1 MLYSTLML
9 MMSSAFLMLR
19 LTPGGSFPRPLS
31 EAEERKYLDAWLQ
44 GDLEARNVLI
54 ERNLRLVAHIIKK
67 YYTHYD
73 DTDDLISIGTIG
85 LIKGINTYQPDK
97 GVRLATYASK
107 CAENEIL
114 MYFRSTRKNASE
126 MLLSDVL
133 DTDGDGNSLS
143 LIDILS
149 EDDDMDEHL
158 QADEVSRALRRC
170 IDNVLD
176 AREAEIIRLRY
187 AIGGGERCAN
197 YASAKAGLIG
207 LTTSIAREVAEF
219 NINVN
224 VIPVP
229 TTDTSGLRAAD
240 FELVDDELPL
250 IPLGRIAQ
258 PIDIANTALFLVSEA
273 SNYVTGQIVAPN
285 GGKRMLV

>member
-85 LIKGINTYQPDK
+85 LIKGINTYRPDK
-97 GVRLATYASK
+97 GVRLVTYASK

-133 DTDGDGNSLS
+133 DTDGNSLS

-149 EDDDMDEHL
+149 EDNDMDEQL
-158 QADEVSRALRRC
+158 QANEISLELQRC

-176 AREAEIIRLRY
+176 AREAVIIRLRY
-187 AIGGGERCAN
+187 AIGGGEAMTQRETAQRCGISRS
-197 YASAKAGLIG
+197 YVSRIEKKAI
-207 LTTSIAREVAEF
+207 EK
-219 NINVN
+219 
-224 VIPVP
+224 
-229 TTDTSGLRAAD
+229 LRAALQAD
-240 FELVDDELPL
+240 
-250 IPLGRIAQ
+250 G
-258 PIDIANTALFLVSEA
+258 
-273 SNYVTGQIVAPN
+273 Y
-285 GGKRMLV
+285 

>member
-19 LTPGGSFPRPLS
+19 LSPGGSFPRPLS
-31 EAEERKYLDAWLQ
+31 EAEERKYLEAWLQ

-85 LIKGINTYQPDK
+85 LIKGINTYRPDK

-114 MYFRSTRKNASE
+114 MYFRSTRKNAAE
-126 MLLSDVL
+126 TLLSDAL

-143 LIDILS
+143 LLDILS
-149 EDDDMDEHL
+149 EDEDMDARL
-158 QADEVSRALRRC
+158 QSDEMCQALRRC
-170 IDNVLD
+170 IGEVLD
-176 AREAEIIRLRY
+176 ARERGDHPPALCHWRRRT
-187 AIGGGERCAN
+187 ADA
-197 YASAKAGLIG
+197 
-207 LTTSIAREVAEF
+207 AR
-219 NINVN
+219 
-224 VIPVP
+224 
-229 TTDTSGLRAAD
+229 DRAALRHQP
-240 FELVDDELPL
+240 LVCVAHREKSHRKAAHRPAG
-250 IPLGRIAQ
+250 GRLL
-258 PIDIANTALFLVSEA
+258 TA
-273 SNYVTGQIVAPN
+273 
-285 GGKRMLV
+285 RR

>member
-1 MLYSTLML
+1 MLAAAWLML
-9 MMSSAFLMLR
+9 SSLFYSLQLSS
-19 LTPGGSFPRPLS
+19 GSFPRPLT
-31 EAEERKYLDAWLQ
+31 EEEERYYLDLAGK

-85 LIKGINTYQPDK
+85 LIKGINTYRPDK

-133 DTDGDGNSLS
+133 DTDGDGNNLS

-170 IDNVLD
+170 IGEVLD

-187 AIGGGERCAN
+187 AIGG
-197 YASAKAGLIG
+197 
-207 LTTSIAREVAEF
+207 
-219 NINVN
+219 
-224 VIPVP
+224 
-229 TTDTSGLRAAD
+229 DRAARPRQPVIRLTHR
-240 FELVDDELPL
+240 EKGHREAARRAA
-250 IPLGRIAQ
+250 GRRLLRCTLTSDAKHGKIA
-258 PIDIANTALFLVSEA
+258 A
-273 SNYVTGQIVAPN
+273 
-285 GGKRMLV
+285 K

>member
-19 LTPGGSFPRPLS
+19 LSPGGSFPRPLS
-31 EAEERKYLDAWLQ
+31 EAEERRYLEAWLQ

-85 LIKGINTYQPDK
+85 LIKGINTYRPDK

-114 MYFRSTRKNASE
+114 MYFRSTRKNAAE
-126 MLLSDVL
+126 TLLSDAL

-143 LIDILS
+143 LLDILS
-149 EDDDMDEHL
+149 EDEDMDARL
-158 QADEVSRALRRC
+158 QSDEMCQALALHRRGTRCARARDHPPALCHWRRRTADAARDRAALRHQPLVCVAHREKSHRKA
-170 IDNVLD
+170 
-176 AREAEIIRLRY
+176 ARRPAGGRL
-187 AIGGGERCAN
+187 
-197 YASAKAGLIG
+197 
-207 LTTSIAREVAEF
+207 LTAR
-219 NINVN
+219 
-224 VIPVP
+224 
-229 TTDTSGLRAAD
+229 R
-240 FELVDDELPL
+240 
-250 IPLGRIAQ
+250 
-258 PIDIANTALFLVSEA
+258 
-273 SNYVTGQIVAPN
+273 
-285 GGKRMLV
+285 

>member
-31 EAEERKYLDAWLQ
+31 EVEERKYLDAWLQ

-85 LIKGINTYQPDK
+85 LIKGINTYRPDK

-133 DTDGDGNSLS
+133 DTDGDGNNLS

-158 QADEVSRALRRC
+158 QADRRHSEQRPAPDGVSIRAGRC
-170 IDNVLD
+170 G
-176 AREAEIIRLRY
+176 A
-187 AIGGGERCAN
+187 
-197 YASAKAGLIG
+197 ASAKCSMRVKRRSSACAMP
-207 LTTSIAREVAEF
+207 S
-219 NINVN
+219 
-224 VIPVP
+224 
-229 TTDTSGLRAAD
+229 AA
-240 FELVDDELPL
+240 V
-250 IPLGRIAQ
+250 R
-258 PIDIANTALFLVSEA
+258 
-273 SNYVTGQIVAPN
+273 
-285 GGKRMLV
+285 R

>member
-31 EAEERKYLDAWLQ
+31 EVEERKYLDAWLQ

-85 LIKGINTYQPDK
+85 LIKGINTYRPDK

-133 DTDGDGNSLS
+133 DTDGDGNNLS

-158 QADEVSRALRRC
+158 QADEVSPGAAALHRRS
-170 IDNVLD
+170 
-176 AREAEIIRLRY
+176 A
-187 AIGGGERCAN
+187 RCA
-197 YASAKAGLIG
+197 
-207 LTTSIAREVAEF
+207 
-219 NINVN
+219 
-224 VIPVP
+224 
-229 TTDTSGLRAAD
+229 
-240 FELVDDELPL
+240 
-250 IPLGRIAQ
+250 
-258 PIDIANTALFLVSEA
+258 
-273 SNYVTGQIVAPN
+273 
-285 GGKRMLV
+285 

>member
-54 ERNLRLVAHIIKK
+54 EHNLRLVAHIIKK

-85 LIKGINTYQPDK
+85 LIKGINTYRPDK

-143 LIDILS
+143 LID
-149 EDDDMDEHL
+149 
-158 QADEVSRALRRC
+158 
-170 IDNVLD
+170 NVLD

-187 AIGGGERCAN
+187 AIGGGEAMTQRETAQRCGISRS
-197 YASAKAGLIG
+197 YVSRIEKKAI
-207 LTTSIAREVAEF
+207 EK
-219 NINVN
+219 
-224 VIPVP
+224 
-229 TTDTSGLRAAD
+229 LRAALQAD
-240 FELVDDELPL
+240 
-250 IPLGRIAQ
+250 G
-258 PIDIANTALFLVSEA
+258 
-273 SNYVTGQIVAPN
+273 Y
-285 GGKRMLV
+285 